1 MRAFVLL
8 ACLAALTA
16 CGNKGDLYLRD
27 PIAPPAMTPAELAAA
42 KAAAEA
48 DAARS
53 GPSEPEP
60 RRERR
65 RRTESL
71 ARDI

>member
-1 MRAFVLL
+1 MRVPVLL

-53 GPSEPEP
+53 GPSQTEP

-65 RRTESL
+65 RREQSA
-71 ARDI
+71 ARDS